1 MRPNLPSF
9 DELVNKNKEELLNDQ
24 RAMQEIEK
32 NLEEKHSRNTNL
44 NVN

>member
-9 DELVNKNKEELLNDQ
+9 DELVNKNKEELLRDP

-32 NLEEKHSRNTNL
+32 NLEEKQSKNVKL

>member
-9 DELVNKNKEELLNDQ
+9 DELVNKYKEELQKDP

-32 NLEEKHSRNTNL
+32 NLEEKQSKNNNL